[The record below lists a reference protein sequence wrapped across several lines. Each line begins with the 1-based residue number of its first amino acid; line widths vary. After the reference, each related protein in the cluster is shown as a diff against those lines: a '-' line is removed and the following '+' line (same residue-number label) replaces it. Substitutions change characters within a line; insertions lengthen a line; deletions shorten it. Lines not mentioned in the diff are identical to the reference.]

1 MDLEDLRERRERGE
15 EREGCGPWRERS
27 EKSAR
32 LCQVVTVMAQMG
44 MAKRALSGEKMDLN
58 LMGELE
64 ETTVGLDDD
73 GNMDKRKWNVSNK
86 INRSQKN
93 CWLPIAEE

>member
-1 MDLEDLRERRERGE
+1 
-15 EREGCGPWRERS
+15 
-27 EKSAR
+27 
-32 LCQVVTVMAQMG
+32 MG
-44 MAKRALSGEKMDLN
+44 MAKRALSREKMDLN

-64 ETTVGLDDD
+64 ETTVGLVDD